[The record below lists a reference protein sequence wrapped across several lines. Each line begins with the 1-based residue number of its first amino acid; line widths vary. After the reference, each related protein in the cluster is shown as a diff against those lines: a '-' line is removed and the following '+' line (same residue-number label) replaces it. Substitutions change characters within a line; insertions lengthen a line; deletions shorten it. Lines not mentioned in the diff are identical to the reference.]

1 VVGVGAEE
9 QQVVPLH
16 AGFDVAY
23 RGFHRRQV
31 LDHVEHLEEQ
41 LRFTSVDRAEAL
53 AQAADLRKLLEMTR
67 RDLEDARA
75 RIERLEMS
83 PGTTSGATERLHRML
98 LLAEDESAELRLRAE
113 QEVQALRQRTDVE
126 LAALRREAEDEVAAL
141 HAACA
146 RRTALL
152 DEREVLLE
160 EHRLEQE
167 EQLRA
172 DAERLLRETTE
183 ECERVR
189 AESRERIAEAQRDF
203 DLATS
208 SRRAE
213 VTRHLAEQEALTRA
227 RAEFVVRAVCREAQ
241 RRIDEVRTCHEELV
255 RLREEVAAEFASARA
270 VLTDAAER
278 VRVVVPEQGTGRD
291 GAPVVPRVEEA
302 LR

>member
-1 VVGVGAEE
+1 MGAEE

-41 LRFTSVDRAEAL
+41 LRFTSADRAEAL

-98 LLAEDESAELRLRAE
+98 LLAEDESADLRLRAE
-113 QEVQALRQRTDVE
+113 QEVQALRQRTAVE
-126 LAALRREAEDEVAAL
+126 LAALRREAEEEVAAL

-146 RRTALL
+146 RRAALL
-152 DEREVLLE
+152 DEREIWLE

-172 DAERLLRETTE
+172 DAERLLSDTAE
-183 ECERVR
+183 ECERAR
-189 AESRERIAEAQRDF
+189 ADSRERIAAAQRDF

-213 VTRHLAEQEALTRA
+213 VARHLAEQEALTRT
-227 RAEFVVRAVCREAQ
+227 RAEFLVHVVCREMQ
-241 RRIDEVRTCHEELV
+241 RRIEEVRQRCEEIV
-255 RLREEVAAEFASARA
+255 ELRERVAAEFASARA
-270 VLTDAAER
+270 VLGDAAER
-278 VRVVVPEQGTGRD
+278 VRVVVPEQSTGRD
-291 GAPVVPRVEEA
+291 GTPVAQRVEEA